1 MGNNNWK
8 LLPKKK
14 REKTKWGKINNPKR
28 RKAKQKPE
36 KTEGG
41 KKKKNQTEKNQTKAA
56 FSSQPRFLVTRPKLC
71 LFTELH
77 SVATI
82 KIFTDLAP
90 FEQHFVEPLSN
101 SVMQSG
107 KWISSYFH
115 AIKLETGTWLAKG
128 YVMLKRGWQTWQR
141 WSNNSLSVW
150 ENFTIKS
157 NR

>member
-1 MGNNNWK
+1 MNKQPLANHLTDGK
-8 LLPKKK
+8 QPLKAPTQKK

-36 KTEGG
+36 KTKGG
-41 KKKKNQTEKNQTKAA
+41 KKKKPKQRKTK
-56 FSSQPRFLVTRPKLC
+56 QKPRFLVTRPKLC

-101 SVMQSG
+101 SVM
-107 KWISSYFH
+107 
-115 AIKLETGTWLAKG
+115 
-128 YVMLKRGWQTWQR
+128 
-141 WSNNSLSVW
+141 
-150 ENFTIKS
+150 
-157 NR
+157 